1 MPKVK
6 EILKRIK
13 KLEIKTNRLVEGLIS
28 GEYHSVF
35 KGMGIEFSEVREY
48 SLGDDIRTIDWNVTA
63 RYNSPFVKEFIEER
77 DLNVY
82 IIFDVSASN
91 EFGFEKSKK
100 ETGFEIAASIMFS
113 ALRNNDNVGLCLFT
127 NHIEKFIKPRK
138 GKRHVL
144 RVLRELIYYEPKN
157 KLTDINK
164 TLIALNNII
173 KRRSILFII
182 SDFIDTPKN
191 FEKPLKFLKMRHDV
205 ILINL
210 TDLHEVEI
218 PDVGYIY
225 LEDEETGE
233 QVLVNTADKEFRNF
247 YIKEIEKINS
257 DITKDMKKL
266 NVDMIQVSTD
276 KPFYVPLRNFFKIR
290 ERRKR

>member
-6 EILKRIK
+6 EILKRIR

-48 SLGDDIRTIDWNVTA
+48 SPGDDIRTIDWNVTA

-82 IIFDVSASN
+82 IVFDVSASN

-100 ETGFEIAASIMFS
+100 EAGFEIAASVMFS
-113 ALRNNDNVGLCLFT
+113 ALKNNDNIGLCLFT
-127 NHIEKFIKPRK
+127 DNIEKFIKPRK

-144 RVLRELIYYEPKN
+144 RVLRELVYYEPKN
-157 KLTDINK
+157 RLTDINK
-164 TLIALNNII
+164 TLTALNNIL

-182 SDFIDTPKN
+182 SDFIDNPKN
-191 FEKPLKFLKMRHDV
+191 FEKPLKFLKLRHDV
-205 ILINL
+205 VLINL
-210 TDLHEVEI
+210 TDVNEVEI

-233 QVLVNTADKEFRNF
+233 QVLVNTSDKEFRKIYVNE
-247 YIKEIEKINS
+247 IKKINS
-257 DITKDMKKL
+257 NITKDMKKL
-266 NVDMIQVSTD
+266 NVDMIPVSTD

>member
-6 EILKRIK
+6 EILKRIR

-48 SLGDDIRTIDWNVTA
+48 SPGDDIRTIDWNVTA

-82 IIFDVSASN
+82 IVFDVSASN

-100 ETGFEIAASIMFS
+100 EAGFEIAASVMFS
-113 ALRNNDNVGLCLFT
+113 ALKNNDNIGLCLFT
-127 NHIEKFIKPRK
+127 DNIEKFIKPRK

-144 RVLRELIYYEPKN
+144 RVLRELVYYEPKN
-157 KLTDINK
+157 RLTDINK
-164 TLIALNNII
+164 TLTALNNIL
-173 KRRSILFII
+173 KRGSILFII
-182 SDFIDTPKN
+182 SDFIDNPKN
-191 FEKPLKFLKMRHDV
+191 FEKPLKFLKLRHDV
-205 ILINL
+205 VLINL
-210 TDLHEVEI
+210 TDVNEVEI

-233 QVLVNTADKEFRNF
+233 QVLVNTSDKEFRKIYVNE
-247 YIKEIEKINS
+247 IKKINS
-257 DITKDMKKL
+257 NITKDMKKL
-266 NVDMIQVSTD
+266 NVDMIPVSTD

>member
-6 EILKRIK
+6 KILKTIK
-13 KLEIKTNRLVEGLIS
+13 KLEIKTNKLVEGLIS

-48 SLGDDIRTIDWNVTA
+48 SPGDDIRTIDWNVTA

-91 EFGFEKSKK
+91 EFGFERSKK

-127 NHIEKFIKPRK
+127 DKIEKFIKPRK
-138 GKRHVL
+138 GKKHVL
-144 RVLRELIYYEPKN
+144 RVLREMVYHEPKN
-157 KLTDINK
+157 RLTDICK
-164 TLIALNNII
+164 TLTTLNNII
-173 KRRSILFII
+173 KRKSILFII
-182 SDFIDTPKN
+182 SDFITVKS
-191 FEKPLKFLKMRHDV
+191 FEKPLKFLKTRHDV

-210 TDLHEVEI
+210 TDIRETEI

-225 LEDEETGE
+225 LEDEETKE
-233 QVLVNTADKEFRNF
+233 QVLVDTSDKNFREFYFN
-247 YIKEIEKINS
+247 EINKLNNKMTS
-257 DITKDMKKL
+257 SMKKL
-266 NVDMIQVSTD
+266 NVDMIQVNTD
-276 KPFYVPLRNFFKIR
+276 KPFYVPMRNFFKIR